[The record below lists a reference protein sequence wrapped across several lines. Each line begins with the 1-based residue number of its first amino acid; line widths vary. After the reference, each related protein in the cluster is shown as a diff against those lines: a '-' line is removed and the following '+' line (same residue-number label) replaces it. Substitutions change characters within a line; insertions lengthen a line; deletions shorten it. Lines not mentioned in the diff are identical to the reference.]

1 MHCIRAADATK
12 ASDQLAAATQ
22 IAMRIMHVCG
32 EEQDGMVDR
41 RGDVMIVMPDMVVI
55 AKVR

>member
-1 MHCIRAADATK
+1 VHCIRAADATK
-12 ASDQLAAATQ
+12 ASVQLVAATQ

-32 EEQDGMVDR
+32 GEQDGVVDS
-41 RGDVMIVMPDMVVI
+41 RGDVMIVMPDMVGI